1 MPISIYYY
9 FLKLNRTSHIEP
21 TKTLKDASG
30 PYILVTVKENKKT
43 ICYTKRKNIFSSVHG
58 NRKFNMWDVHV
69 HAAHHLVT
77 PGAVW
82 ILDLILIDL
91 FENSE

>member
-1 MPISIYYY
+1 MLY
-9 FLKLNRTSHIEP
+9 E
-21 TKTLKDASG
+21 
-30 PYILVTVKENKKT
+30 EKK
-43 ICYTKRKNIFSSVHG
+43 YLFVRRVHG

-69 HAAHHLVT
+69 HAAHHMVT